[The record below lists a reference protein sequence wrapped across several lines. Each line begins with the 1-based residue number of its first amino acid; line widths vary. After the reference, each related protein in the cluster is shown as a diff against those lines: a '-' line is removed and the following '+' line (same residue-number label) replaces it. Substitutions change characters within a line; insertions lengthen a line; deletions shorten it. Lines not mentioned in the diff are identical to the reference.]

1 MTGSVGPE
9 GVPTETS
16 TAEED
21 VRLSQ
26 LGYKAELSRS
36 LSLSDVVIHGL
47 IYMVPIAPISVFGVV
62 YSLSGGT
69 IGAVY
74 VITAIVM
81 ALSALSYREMALQFP
96 VAGSVYSY
104 VRLGTNAFLGFISG
118 WMILL
123 DYLLLPALLC
133 VFASVA
139 MASLVPLIPGWAWV
153 IVFVVAT
160 ALINIKGVTV
170 TAAMNKL
177 FLYIQLTVLALFV
190 GWATVLI
197 VRGDAY
203 LSFDVLIPSSS
214 ASLALVISAVPIA
227 ALSFIGFDAIS
238 TLNEEAEH
246 GGATVAKATMRV
258 MWLIAVLFVVQVCL
272 AAVLIPQGTTFAEGD
287 DTTNAFYDVV
297 RHAMTSWFGTVV
309 LLTNALIAL
318 FANAIAS
325 NATSSRLVF
334 SMARDGQLPSILGRV
349 SKRKVPR
356 NSMIFIAAVSVAIGI
371 LGVEQAD
378 LLTTLVTFGAL
389 TAYVLLNVAVI
400 NYFGLRQKSRRYLV
414 HYASPAIGSVIL
426 LLALVNANPHA
437 QILGLTWLAL
447 GAAVALYLKVSG
459 RSLVQSDK

>member
-139 MASLVPLIPGWAWV
+139 MASLVPLIPGWGWV

-160 ALINIKGVTV
+160 ALINIMGVTV

-177 FLYIQLTVLALFV
+177 FLYIQLTVLAFFV

-197 VRGDAY
+197 VRA
-203 LSFDVLIPSSS
+203 PS
-214 ASLALVISAVPIA
+214 ARNA
-227 ALSFIGFDAIS
+227 A
-238 TLNEEAEH
+238 T
-246 GGATVAKATMRV
+246 
-258 MWLIAVLFVVQVCL
+258 
-272 AAVLIPQGTTFAEGD
+272 
-287 DTTNAFYDVV
+287 
-297 RHAMTSWFGTVV
+297 
-309 LLTNALIAL
+309 
-318 FANAIAS
+318 
-325 NATSSRLVF
+325 
-334 SMARDGQLPSILGRV
+334 
-349 SKRKVPR
+349 
-356 NSMIFIAAVSVAIGI
+356 
-371 LGVEQAD
+371 
-378 LLTTLVTFGAL
+378 
-389 TAYVLLNVAVI
+389 
-400 NYFGLRQKSRRYLV
+400 
-414 HYASPAIGSVIL
+414 
-426 LLALVNANPHA
+426 
-437 QILGLTWLAL
+437 
-447 GAAVALYLKVSG
+447 
-459 RSLVQSDK
+459 

>member
-1 MTGSVGPE
+1 VTGSVGSE
-9 GVPTETS
+9 GVPTES
-16 TAEED
+16 SMAAED

-26 LGYKAELSRS
+26 LGYTPELSRS
-36 LSLSDVVIHGL
+36 LSMSDVVIHGL

-81 ALSALSYREMALQFP
+81 ALSALSYREMALKFP

-139 MASLVPLIPGWAWV
+139 MASLVPLIPGWGWV
-153 IVFVVAT
+153 IVFVAAT
-160 ALINIKGVTV
+160 ALINIMGVTV
-170 TAAMNKL
+170 TAAMNKV
-177 FLYIQLTVLALFV
+177 FLYIQLAVLAVFV
-190 GWATVLI
+190 GWATFLV

-203 LSFDVLIPSSS
+203 LSFDVLVPSSG
-214 ASLALVISAVPIA
+214 ASLGLVISAVPIA

-272 AAVLIPQGTTFAEGD
+272 AAVLIPKGTTFAEGD

-297 RHAMTSWFGTVV
+297 RHAMSSWFGTVV

-389 TAYVLLNVAVI
+389 TAYVLLNFAVI
-400 NYFGLRQKSRRYLV
+400 NYFGRREKSSRYLV
-414 HYASPAIGSVIL
+414 HYALPAIGSAIL
-426 LLALVNANPHA
+426 MLALVNANSHA

-447 GAAVALYLKVSG
+447 GAAVALYLKLSG
-459 RSLVQSDK
+459 RSLVQSDT

>member
-1 MTGSVGPE
+1 MNVIGSFGSK
-9 GVPTETS
+9 GQSSETS
-16 TAEED
+16 MRAED

-26 LGYKAELSRS
+26 LGYQPELSRS

-74 VITAIVM
+74 AVTAIVM

-139 MASLVPLIPGWAWV
+139 MASLVPIIPGWAW
-153 IVFVVAT
+153 IILFVVAT
-160 ALINIKGVTV
+160 ALINIMGVTV

-177 FLYIQLTVLALFV
+177 FLYIQLAVLAVFV
-190 GWATVLI
+190 VWATLLI
-197 VRGDAY
+197 IRGDAY
-203 LSFDVLIPSSS
+203 LSLHVLVPSSGS
-214 ASLALVISAVPIA
+214 SLALVISAVPIA

-258 MWLIAVLFVVQVCL
+258 MWLIAVLFLVQVCL
-272 AAVLIPQGTTFAEGD
+272 AAVLIPKGTTFAEGD

-297 RHAMTSWFGTVV
+297 RHSMTSWFGTVV

-318 FANAIAS
+318 FANAVAS

-349 SKRKVPR
+349 SNRK
-356 NSMIFIAAVSVAIGI
+356 
-371 LGVEQAD
+371 
-378 LLTTLVTFGAL
+378 
-389 TAYVLLNVAVI
+389 
-400 NYFGLRQKSRRYLV
+400 
-414 HYASPAIGSVIL
+414 SPG
-426 LLALVNANPHA
+426 
-437 QILGLTWLAL
+437 T
-447 GAAVALYLKVSG
+447 
-459 RSLVQSDK
+459 R